1 MTGMAAETA
10 VEASGLTRRFGA
22 RIAVS
27 NVDLAIRPGEFVA
40 LFGPNGAGKTTLLR
54 LLCGLLRP
62 SAGSI
67 RILGFHIE
75 KDPAPAKRR
84 LAFLGHSA
92 FLYPGLTARE
102 NLRFYARLYGVENP
116 ARRVDELL
124 ARVGLSERA
133 DDLVR
138 AFSRGMLQR
147 ASIARTLLHDPE
159 VVFLDEPFT
168 GLDQEA
174 GRTLFDLLAELRS
187 RGRSVIL
194 VTHDLGEGLQK
205 ATRVLLLRRG
215 RIVEDRQ
222 ASGLTVPELKSL
234 YDAATGAAP
243 C

>member
-1 MTGMAAETA
+1 MGAEPA
-10 VEASGLTRRFGA
+10 VRAKGLTRRFDA

-27 NVDLAIRPGEFVA
+27 NVDLDVRPGEFVA

-62 SAGSI
+62 TSGKIS
-67 RILGFHIE
+67 ILGSDLAE
-75 KDPAPAKRR
+75 DPAPAKRR
-84 LAFLGHSA
+84 LAFLGHSS

-102 NLRFYARLYGVENP
+102 NLRFYARLYGIP
-116 ARRVDELL
+116 SAARRIDELL
-124 ARVGLSERA
+124 ARVGLAERA

-159 VVFLDEPFT
+159 IVFLDEPFT

-174 GRTLFDLLAELRS
+174 GRTLFELLTELRT

-194 VTHDLGEGLQK
+194 VTHDLGEGLEK
-205 ATRVLLLRRG
+205 ASRVIVLSRG
-215 RIVEDRQ
+215 RIAEDRP
-222 ASGLTVPELKSL
+222 ADGMTVPELQRL
-234 YDAATGAAP
+234 YAAATGA
-243 C
+243 